1 LANDHASFAS
11 TEGEIMHRKHLI
23 DVAAGRTLA
32 DLVLRGGQ
40 IVNVLSCEIH
50 EGDVAIADGRIAGI
64 GTYGGR
70 ETLDLGGQFVCPG
83 FIDGHVH
90 IESSMLAVPEF
101 AKVVAAHG
109 TTAVVTDP
117 HEIANVMGAEGI
129 RFMLSSSK
137 YCPIDVYA
145 MVSSCVPASHF
156 ESSGADLTALDIEP
170 LLGDR
175 WVLGL
180 AEMMNFP
187 GVVAGDPLCLD
198 KLAVVGDRPIDGH
211 CPGLVGRD
219 LCAYVA
225 SGIGSDHEC
234 TTLDEAREKL
244 RRGLVIMI
252 REGSQ
257 ARNLDA
263 LLPLVTPATLDR
275 FMFVTDDKDV
285 DDLLAEG
292 QIDHMIRRA
301 IAAGLDPIHAVKLAT
316 INPARYFG
324 LGHLGAVAPG
334 RIASLAIL
342 EDLTDCRVTR
352 TYHAGQ
358 LVAEDGVGIDRYA
371 DRRPRPV
378 LRSSINVQWLE
389 LEQFRIPAP
398 AADVARAHVIEVRED
413 RIDTERAVE
422 TLTAVEGCLPA
433 DPSRDLAK
441 LAVIERH
448 QASGRTGLGFV
459 RGFGLTQGAIAS
471 SVGHDAHNLVIAG
484 VSDEDMLAAAIQLVK
499 MRGGF
504 CAVSNGE
511 VLADVPLPI
520 GGLMS
525 DVDAETLSRQLR
537 SLHEATAPI
546 APALRRPFMAL
557 AFLSLS
563 VIGKLKLTDQGL
575 IDVERF
581 ERIDLLAS

>member
-1 LANDHASFAS
+1 MDLK
-11 TEGEIMHRKHLI
+11 TRI
-23 DVAAGRTLA
+23 DIAAGRQPA
-32 DLVLRGGQ
+32 DLVLRNGR
-40 IVNVLSCEIH
+40 IVNVLSCDIH
-50 EGDVAIADGRIAGI
+50 EGDVAIAGDRIVGI
-64 GTYGGR
+64 GAYAGR
-70 ETLDLGGQFVCPG
+70 EVVDLGGQYVCPG

-90 IESSMLAVPEF
+90 IESSMLSVPEF

-129 RFMLSSSK
+129 RFMLGSSK
-137 YCPIDVYA
+137 YCPIDVYV

-156 ESSGADLTALDIEP
+156 ESAGAELHAVDIAP
-170 LLGDR
+170 LLSDR

-187 GVVAGDPLCLD
+187 GVVSADPDCLD
-198 KLAVVGDRPIDGH
+198 KLTAVGSRPIDGH
-211 CPGLVGRD
+211 CPGLSGRA

-234 TTLDEAREKL
+234 TSLEEAREKL
-244 RRGLVIMI
+244 RRGLFIMI

-285 DDLLAEG
+285 DDLREQG
-292 QIDHMIRRA
+292 QIDHMVRRA
-301 IAAGLDPIHAVKLAT
+301 IARGMDPVHAIKLAT
-316 INPARYFG
+316 INTARYFG
-324 LGHLGAVAPG
+324 LQHLGAVAPG
-334 RIASLAIL
+334 RVASLAIL
-342 EDLTDCRVTR
+342 ENLTDCRVTR
-352 TYHAGQ
+352 VYRGGE
-358 LVAEDGVGIDRYA
+358 LVAEDGVAIDRHA
-371 DRRPRPV
+371 DKRKATV
-378 LRSSINVQWLE
+378 LRSSVNVKWLE
-389 LEQFRIPAP
+389 PEQFRIAAP
-398 AADVARAHVIEVRED
+398 PQAKTTCAVHVIEVRED
-413 RIDTERAVE
+413 RIDTQRSVERVAVQNGV
-422 TLTAVEGCLPA
+422 LCA
-433 DPSRDLAK
+433 DPARDLAK

-448 QASGRTGLGFV
+448 QASGNTGLGFV
-459 RGFGLTQGAIAS
+459 RGFGFTHGALAS
-471 SVGHDAHNLVIAG
+471 TVGHDSHNLVVAG
-484 VSDEDMLAAAIQLVK
+484 TSDADMYTAAVHLVK
-499 MRGGF
+499 IRGGF
-504 CAVSNGE
+504 CAVQDGV

-537 SLHEATAPI
+537 HLHEATVAVAPR
-546 APALRRPFMAL
+546 LRRPYMAL

-575 IDVERF
+575 IDVDRF
-581 ERIDLLAS
+581 ERIELVAN